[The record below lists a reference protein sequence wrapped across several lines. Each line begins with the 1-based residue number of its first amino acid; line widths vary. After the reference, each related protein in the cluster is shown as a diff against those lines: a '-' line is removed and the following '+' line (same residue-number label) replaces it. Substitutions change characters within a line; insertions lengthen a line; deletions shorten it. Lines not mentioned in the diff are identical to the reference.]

1 MSAIGQ
7 IEAHRTALNERAGV
21 LAKAQHRP
29 AGIGAEILRGIPG
42 GDGCEPN
49 HSAKETAAITQ
60 TGSADRRTAGAQG
73 HADAEQIQAQ
83 GIGRGGVEMSEMADR
98 VARAIHAKAYETRG
112 DTGATLGP
120 DWRAV
125 ARAAIE
131 AMREPTE
138 AMIAAGW
145 VGLPHEIDPQHPY
158 QQMID
163 AALEK

>member
-83 GIGRGGVEMSEMADR
+83 GIGRGGVEMSHIEHLAEG
-98 VARAIHAKAYETRG
+98 VTLYLG
-112 DTGATLGP
+112 DCREILPTLGKV
-120 DWRAV
+120 DAV
-125 ARAAIE
+125 VTLSLIH
-131 AMREPTE
+131 
-138 AMIAAGW
+138 I
-145 VGLPHEIDPQHPY
+145 
-158 QQMID
+158 
-163 AALEK
+163 